1 MRVLGMKGLSWCHD
15 CKTVI
20 VDVFTIKDAAR
31 VMWVAAVALFFGIVL
46 ARATTVVIFRTNKVV
61 VVGSDSRVIGTDSY
75 TGGERGL
82 LGCKIE
88 QLDGRVFFVA
98 AGFYGDQ
105 KRFDV
110 YRIAKKSAMAG
121 GDAIAIANRFG
132 ELAVEPFSEFLRTLP
147 KETAGNCEH
156 TACLQVAFV
165 GLINGVPEVAVRKLY
180 ATFGP
185 FRDGLIEATRG
196 EASDCPGDCRFGTTV
211 ASTLGYDWHVNQLLD
226 AHPGIFIKRG
236 PIGAVDDAI
245 NTEIAADPT
254 HVAGPTAILVINK
267 HGPRWAGGHQG
278 SCPDIK

>member
-1 MRVLGMKGLSWCHD
+1 MR
-15 CKTVI
+15 TNNN
-20 VDVFTIKDAAR
+20 AAR
-31 VMWVAAVALFFGIVL
+31 VISITALALFFGIVL
-46 ARATTVVIFRTNKVV
+46 ARATTVVIFRTNKIV
-61 VVGSDSRVIGTDSY
+61 VVGSDSRVIGPDSY

-88 QLDGRVFFVA
+88 QLDGGVFFVA

-105 KRFDV
+105 KRIFDV

-147 KETAGNCEH
+147 KETVGNCEH

-165 GLINGVPEVAVRKLY
+165 GFINGVPEVAVRKLY

-185 FRDGLIEATRG
+185 FRNGLIEATRG

-211 ASTLGYDWHVNQLLD
+211 TSTLGYDSHANQLLD
-226 AHPGIFIKRG
+226 AHPDIFIKRG
-236 PIGAVDDAI
+236 PVGAVNDAI
-245 NTEIAADPT
+245 NSEIAADPA
-254 HVAGPTAILVINK
+254 HVAGPTVILIIDK
-267 HGPRWAGGHQG
+267 YGPRWVEGHQG